1 MLLQI
6 KVPKELHLKQRIV
19 DKYTWLYSEYR
30 RFYPE
35 KKDYTYKQLRR
46 NIAEVASIVNTMVD
60 TNDMHSSTFTPWLD
74 NGWKQ
79 LYYRH
84 WYFALIIVVVDGS
97 TTAVVMDAHYEGDHH
112 NDILLSAPYDIDDV
126 ES

>member
-1 MLLQI
+1 MLLQV
-6 KVPKELHLKQRIV
+6 KVPKELRLKQRIV
-19 DKYTWLYSEYR
+19 DKYTWLYREYR

-60 TNDMHSSTFTPWLD
+60 TNDMHNSTFTPWLD

-84 WYFALIIVVVDGS
+84 WYFALVIMEINGDS
-97 TTAVVMDAHYEGDHH
+97 KAVVMDAHYEGDHH
-112 NDILLSAPYDIDDV
+112 NDILLSTPYDWEDAD
-126 ES
+126 